1 MVLRWF
7 LMLLPSL
14 SMDFD
19 GSGPL
24 VKRCDGFDGLLWS
37 KTDNH
42 DVDRNGDGKMT
53 FLKWTYTPYSK
64 ALPHHQTQA
73 QCEFCHYPCTWPPK
87 WIRRIVWYFLIR
99 QTKTDLKSKVWLKTS
114 FVNPPIAKKWCSAS
128 AQDSLQFGL
137 NNRKS
142 YIFNASWRDLILVI
156 ERGLLHLKSSLKD
169 KTVVSLRTKNS
180 SKATCSTTFSDILL
194 VAQARV
200 AEVGSTFLPKDF
212 QEDATNLNIA
222 YVRA

>member
-1 MVLRWF
+1 MTMVVQDEMWRKTSQAVAMRKSCLSGCSVF
-7 LMLLPSL
+7 SLLSSSPAACV
-14 SMDFD
+14 
-19 GSGPL
+19 GEN
-24 VKRCDGFDGLLWS
+24 CDHD
-37 KTDNH
+37 KDHKIDNH
-42 DVDRNGDGKMT
+42 DVDSNGDGKMT

-99 QTKTDLKSKVWLKTS
+99 QTETDLKSKVWLKTS

-142 YIFNASWRDLILVI
+142 YIFNASWRDLT
-156 ERGLLHLKSSLKD
+156 SL
-169 KTVVSLRTKNS
+169 
-180 SKATCSTTFSDILL
+180 
-194 VAQARV
+194 
-200 AEVGSTFLPKDF
+200 
-212 QEDATNLNIA
+212 
-222 YVRA
+222 